1 MKKKISLLLCLLIMM
16 FVVTGCGSKED
27 TLEYDETSVEQVT
40 EFLIQYCNGTDETVV
55 EEWKSLTEYMQNYQL
70 LQAGLP
76 VTPESFTG
84 AMESWQA
91 GIEECGAY
99 VSHGDYSYEAKKDSL
114 EVTLPVQYEERD
126 AEILFI
132 FDENMYLDSM
142 TVNAKYSKGEI
153 AEKAGL
159 NTLLGMGTVFA
170 VLILIAFII
179 SLFGFIPK
187 LEKAMMGGKKKAG
200 SSAEGPARKETALA
214 VESVEA
220 QMDDMEL
227 IAVISAAI
235 AAAEGTSTDG
245 FVVRSIR
252 RRPSNKW

>member
-1 MKKKISLLLCLLIMM
+1 M

-200 SSAEGPARKETALA
+200 SSAADPVRKETAPA
-214 VESVEA
+214 PEAVEA

>member
-1 MKKKISLLLCLLIMM
+1 MM

-40 EFLIQYCNGTDETVV
+40 EFLIQYCNSSDETVV

-84 AMESWQA
+84 ALESWQA
-91 GIEECGAY
+91 GVEECGAY
-99 VSHGDYSYEAKKDSL
+99 VSHGDYSYEVRNDSL

-142 TVNAKYSKGEI
+142 TVNAKYSTGEI
-153 AEKAGL
+153 AQKAGL

-179 SLFGFIPK
+179 SLFGLIPK
-187 LEKAMMGGKKKAG
+187 LEKAMMGSKKKEE
-200 SSAEGPARKETALA
+200 SSAAVSVQKETAPAAA
-214 VESVEA
+214 VFET
-220 QMDDMEL
+220 QTDDMEL